1 MNIRF
6 DHLSLSAKDPEGM
19 KDFLVSLLGLT
30 VGHRANLPFAG
41 YFLYAGDQDLVHIF
55 GRDNDSPNDNPS
67 INKSNHNI
75 IHHVSFFSDDYEET
89 MHRIQKLGAT
99 FRINEMPDSD
109 VKQIFVYA
117 PENLLI
123 EIQAKSNY

>member
-30 VGHRANLPFAG
+30 MGHRANLPFAG
-41 YFLYAGDQDLVHIF
+41 YFLYAGDKDLVHIF
-55 GRDNDSPNDNPS
+55 GRDSDSPKDKPA
-67 INKSNHNI
+67 INNNI
-75 IHHVSFFSDDYEET
+75 IHHVSFFSDDYEEI
-89 MHRIQKLGAT
+89 MHRIQKLGAV
-99 FRINEMPDSD
+99 FKINEMPDTD
-109 VKQIFVYA
+109 VKQIFVHA

-123 EIQAKSNY
+123 EIQAKPNY

>member
-1 MNIRF
+1 
-6 DHLSLSAKDPEGM
+6 M

-55 GRDNDSPNDNPS
+55 GRNEADDELSS
-67 INKSNHNI
+67 TSSSENI
-75 IHHVSFFSDDYEET
+75 VHHVSFFSDDYQES
-89 MHRIQKLGAT
+89 MHRIQKLGAA
-99 FRINEMPDSD
+99 FKINEMPDSD
-109 VKQIFVYA
+109 VKQVFVHA

-123 EIQAKSNY
+123 EIQVKPNY